1 MKLVLNLLILF
12 LISSLLIA
20 ADNEHHDDHEFE
32 EHGIHEHGYAMANIS
47 YIDDSLIV
55 ELTLAAKD
63 VFGFENS
70 PKNESEDE
78 IVFLKLSHLENIDN
92 IIATDPACAVT
103 SSVVSSNILP
113 SNDQHNHIEDTH
125 TDVEATYKL
134 RCESSLNLTFKLLKE
149 FTSLEK
155 ITVQYVSA
163 TEQKLITVT
172 PNNPTILLGQ

>member
-1 MKLVLNLLILF
+1 MKIILNLLVLF
-12 LISSLLIA
+12 LMSSLLIA
-20 ADNEHHDDHEFE
+20 SDDEHHDDHEFE
-32 EHGIHEHGYAMANIS
+32 EHDTHEHGYAMANIS
-47 YIDDSLIV
+47 YIDDSLII

-63 VFGFENS
+63 VFGFENA

-103 SSVVSSNILP
+103 SSAVSSNILP
-113 SNDQHNHIEDTH
+113 TNEQRNHTEDTH
-125 TDVEATYKL
+125 TDVETTYKL
-134 RCESSLNLTFKLLKE
+134 RCGSSLNLTFKLLKE

-172 PNNPTILLGQ
+172 PDNTTISLGQ